1 VEYTAGKYDVIVVGG
16 GHAGCEAALASA
28 RLGCRT
34 LLLTLSIDFVA
45 LMPCNPAIGGPG
57 KSHLVRE
64 IDALGGEMGRNTD
77 RAAIQVRMLN
87 TGKGPAVRA
96 LRAQTDKRL
105 YQEGMRRTVE
115 GQPLL
120 DLKQAMVEKI
130 IVDGGSARGVVTRTG
145 ARFLAPAVI
154 VTTGTYLRSRVL
166 VGETSFESGPNGQFP
181 AVGLAANL
189 RENGFELG
197 RFKTG
202 TPPRIDRRTLDFS
215 RMTPQHGDEDCPG
228 FSFAAGNRG
237 KEQIQVP
244 CWLTY
249 TTARTHEIIREN
261 LDRSP
266 LYTGIIQGTGPR
278 YCPSIEDKVVRFAD
292 RERHQVF
299 VEPEGLHTN
308 EMYVQGMSTSL
319 PEDVQLLL
327 LRSLPGLEKVEIVRY
342 GYAIEYDYVV
352 PTQLAPTLETKAVS
366 GLFLAG
372 QINGTSG
379 YEEAA
384 AQGIVAGINA
394 AQSVKNGEP
403 LVVSRAQAY
412 IGVLIDDLVTKGTR
426 EPYRIFTS
434 RAEYR
439 LALRQDNADLRL
451 TERAHR
457 IGLVSG
463 AHYER
468 FAQKKDRVRA
478 ELERLD
484 RTVVPDPLGRV
495 SRAEVQDWLA
505 ARGSAPLSRPCRLSE
520 LLRRPEIRYA
530 DLVGLGVADPDVAPD
545 VAAEV
550 ENQIKY
556 AGYIQKQAAQ
566 VARFEK
572 LEARRIPAD
581 LDYSEVRGLS
591 NEAAQKLAE
600 IRPVS
605 VGQAG
610 RISGVSPADIAVL
623 LVYLEKRRRREEESD
638 GSRIGHLPSERSG
651 ELGSGTG

>member
-1 VEYTAGKYDVIVVGG
+1 MEYTAGKYDVIVVGG

-468 FAQKKDRVRA
+468 FAQKRDRVRA

-638 GSRIGHLPSERSG
+638 GSRIGHVPSERSG

>member
-1 VEYTAGKYDVIVVGG
+1 MEYTAGKYDVIVVGG

-468 FAQKKDRVRA
+468 FAQKRDRVRA

>member
-1 VEYTAGKYDVIVVGG
+1 MEYTAGKYDVIVVGG

>member
-45 LMPCNPAIGGPG
+45 LMPCNPAVGGPG

-130 IVDGGSARGVVTRTG
+130 IVNGGAARGVVTRTG

-166 VGETSFESGPNGQFP
+166 VGETSFEGGPNGQFP

-468 FAQKKDRVRA
+468 FAQKRDRVRA

-484 RTVVPDPLGRV
+484 RTVVPGPLGRV

-638 GSRIGHLPSERSG
+638 GSRIGHVPSERSG

>member
-1 VEYTAGKYDVIVVGG
+1 MAYTAGKYEVIVIGG
-16 GHAGCEAALASA
+16 GHAGCEAALAAA

-45 LMPCNPAIGGPG
+45 LMPCNPAVGGPG
-57 KSHLVRE
+57 KGHLVRE

-105 YQEGMRRTVE
+105 YQEGMRSAVE

-130 IVDGGSARGVVTRTG
+130 IVDGNAARGVVTRTG

-154 VTTGTYLRSRVL
+154 VTTGTYLRSRIL
-166 VGETSFESGPNGQFP
+166 VGETSYEGGPNGQFP

-189 RENGFELG
+189 RDNGFELG

-202 TPPRIDRRTLDFS
+202 TPPRIDRRTVEFS
-215 RMTPQHGDEDCPG
+215 RMAPQHGDEDGPG
-228 FSFAAGNRG
+228 FSFAADLRDQ
-237 KEQIQVP
+237 KRIQVP

-266 LYTGIIQGTGPR
+266 LYAGIIQGTGPR

-299 VEPEGLHTN
+299 VEPEGLNTN

-319 PEDVQLLL
+319 PEDVQLMLV
-327 LRSLPGLEKVEIVRY
+327 RSLPGLEKAQIVRY

-394 AQSVKNGEP
+394 AQFVKGKEP
-403 LVVSRAQAY
+403 LEISRAEGY

-457 IGLVSG
+457 IGLVTG
-463 AHYER
+463 RRYER
-468 FAQKKDRVRA
+468 FARKRDQVQA

-484 RTVVPDPLGRV
+484 RTVVPVEGR
-495 SRAEVQDWLA
+495 VQDWLA

-530 DLVGLGVADPDVAPD
+530 DLAGLGAADPGTAPD
-545 VAAEV
+545 VASEV
-550 ENQIKY
+550 ENQVKY

-566 VARFEK
+566 VLRFEK
-572 LEARRIPAD
+572 LEARRIPTD
-581 LDYSEVRGLS
+581 LDYAQVRGLS
-591 NEAAQKLAE
+591 SEAAQKLAE

-623 LVYLEKRRRREEESD
+623 LVYLEKRRRREEEERD
-638 GSRIGHLPSERSG
+638 GSASARPPSGRG
-651 ELGSGTG
+651 GKLGSETG